1 MIHTSTEEIAMCFA
15 GMTKKEKDQARAF
28 LFLEMLMT
36 GNDRERLESINEMS
50 ILLKK
55 SRKK

>member
-1 MIHTSTEEIAMCFA
+1 MIHTSTEEIAQCFA

-28 LFLEMLMT
+28 LFLEMLMG
-36 GNDRERLESINEMS
+36 GNDIDRLKEINEMS
-50 ILLKK
+50 VLLKK